1 MKKKILALLLAA
13 VMVLPLV
20 ACGGNGGNSENK
32 GSENK
37 GTEVEG
43 TEDGS
48 EDKGGIALDKSW
60 PEETIKIGIVGYD
73 STNEQQMEVQA
84 YFEYMAEYYN
94 IEIMVSENLA
104 DAEGEL
110 NFIANCAA
118 AGCKG
123 IVAYY
128 NVALEEAAKACAEYG
143 MFYWGG
149 FGGDMEAYE
158 AVKDNEYY
166 LGGYTLGDAEYNAG
180 VSMAE
185 ALIAQGCEKIV
196 FCSGGAAFGI
206 PMFIDRKAGF
216 VDTINK
222 AKEEGKNVEIVY
234 EIEGWPGTDAFVA
247 AQTTAIGMDIDAI
260 ACTFDSAMW
269 FQVVM
274 DAEKQDTVSLA
285 CVGSVS
291 DMYKGFV
298 NSGLVTC
305 IVYDNVD
312 VTFGNAIPMILN
324 AVDGHKLVNADGSA
338 PLFGVQRWTVT
349 SADQFNAIYDLYDGG
364 GYVIT
369 AEDIANLIIAN
380 NPDMTTEKF
389 GEFYGNFTLESF
401 LNK

>member
-1 MKKKILALLLAA
+1 MKKKILALLMTAI
-13 VMVLPLV
+13 MVLPLV
-20 ACGGNGGNSENK
+20 ACGDSGDKQSNGDFQLD
-32 GSENK
+32 
-37 GTEVEG
+37 GT
-43 TEDGS
+43 
-48 EDKGGIALDKSW
+48 W
-60 PEETIKIGIVGYD
+60 PEEKVKIGIVGYD

-84 YFEYMAEYYN
+84 YFEYLEEYYN

-110 NFIANCAA
+110 NFIANCAS

-128 NVALEEAAKACAEYG
+128 NVALEEAAKACANYG
-143 MFYWGG
+143 MYYWGG
-149 FGGDMEAYE
+149 FGGDEEAYN

-185 ALIAQGCEKIV
+185 ALIEQGCEKIV
-196 FCSGGAAFGI
+196 FCSGGAAFGVQ
-206 PMFIDRKAGF
+206 MFIDRKAGF

-222 AKEEGKNVEIVY
+222 AKADGKNVEIVY

-247 AQTTAIGMDIDAI
+247 AQTTAINMDIDAI

-274 DAEKQDTVSLA
+274 DAGKQESVSLA

-324 AVDGHKLVNADGSA
+324 AVDGHKFVNEDGSA
-338 PLFGVQRWTVT
+338 PLIGVQRWTIT
-349 SADQFNAIYDLYDGG
+349 SADQFNTVYDLYDGG
-364 GYVIT
+364 DYVIT
-369 AEDIANLIIAN
+369 AEDMADLIIAN

-389 GEFYGNFTLESF
+389 AEFYGSYTIDKLLE
-401 LNK
+401 K